1 VQTHPPIDAVI
12 TWVDGS
18 DPAHRQRLL
27 AYLRASGQA
36 ETGAAAPTRF
46 GDCNEIEHCVAS
58 LLRHAPWLRTLHIV
72 TDAQVP
78 GFIAGLRGTPLESR
92 VRVVDHREFFGGY
105 EAFLP
110 TFSNRAIE
118 CLMWRIPGLAE
129 RFLYLNDDF
138 VLLRPVRP
146 EDFFLPEGGLVLRGR
161 WRGDGRVFRRARAA
175 WTALAHRLGRDSRPG
190 NHSAQA
196 LSARLAGVCGRYLQ
210 APHVPHPMRVSVLRA
225 FFAAHPALL
234 EHNLQHRLRHVDQ
247 YVTTALAAHLELAA
261 GSARVDNQLH
271 NLRLQCDGP
280 GLPAIERRLAAADAD
295 AAIAFACVQSLDL
308 AEAPVR
314 ERVLAWLTRCTGGL
328 RDVSAPADV
337 SG

>member
-1 VQTHPPIDAVI
+1 MDATPPIDAVI

-27 AYLRASGQA
+27 AHLREIGHAESG
-36 ETGAAAPTRF
+36 GAAPTRF
-46 GDCNEIEHCVAS
+46 GDCNEIEYCVAS

-72 TDAQVP
+72 ADRQAPAFV
-78 GFIAGLRGTPLESR
+78 ARLRGTPLESR

-129 RFLYLNDDF
+129 RFVYCNDDF
-138 VLLRPVRP
+138 ALLQPVRP
-146 EDFFLPEGGLVLRGR
+146 EDFFLPSGGLVLRGR

-175 WTALAHRLGRDSRPG
+175 WTQFAQKLGRDPRPG
-190 NHSAQA
+190 NHAAQA
-196 LSARLAGVCGRYLQ
+196 LSARLAGICGHYLQ

-225 FFAAHPALL
+225 FFDAHPALI
-234 EHNLQHRLRHVDQ
+234 EHNLRHRLRHVDQ

-261 GSARVDNQLH
+261 DSARVDNRLH
-271 NLRLQCDGP
+271 ALRLQSDGHHP
-280 GLPAIERRLAAADAD
+280 AAIERKLAATDAD
-295 AAIAFACVQSLDL
+295 ASVAFACVQSLDR
-308 AEAPVR
+308 ATPAVR
-314 ERVLAWLTRCTGGL
+314 ERVLGWLGERAGRLPTVDGTAAG
-328 RDVSAPADV
+328 
-337 SG
+337 